1 MEDFFA
7 KTFYENT
14 FGQWS
19 IAILIVFG
27 SVIVSRFF
35 YWVLTRIVMRHAE
48 KTKTKLDDILVKN
61 LKEPVLF
68 AIIIVG
74 IWYAIK
80 YLNFTP
86 EFDAKIGQAY
96 YLLVSFNVAWVIV
109 RLLDA
114 VVQEY
119 FRPMVEKSENDL
131 DDRLLPIVSKGLKIS
146 IWAMAVIIG
155 LDNAGYDVTTMIAGL
170 GLGGLALAMAAKDTI
185 ANLFGGF
192 TIITDKPFT
201 LNDRI
206 QVKGYDGNVQ
216 EIGIRSTRI
225 KTFDG
230 RIVVVPNAIIANGV
244 LVNVSAEPNR
254 RISMSLG
261 LTYDTDH
268 KAMGKAM
275 TILKEIVAENNNL
288 EENVIISF
296 DAFNDFSLN
305 INFKYYIIKGR
316 DILQTQTQVN
326 MEILKRFNAEKLEF
340 AFPTQTIFANVESS

>member
-14 FGQWS
+14 VGQWS
-19 IAILIVFG
+19 IAILIVLG
-27 SVIVSRFF
+27 SVVISRLF
-35 YWVLTRIVMRHAE
+35 YWILTRIVLSKAE
-48 KTKTKLDDILVKN
+48 KTKTKLDDILITK

-68 AIIIVG
+68 AIIIIG

-80 YLNFTP
+80 YLSFTP
-86 EFDAKIGQAY
+86 EFDTRIGQAY

-114 VVQEY
+114 IVQEY
-119 FRPMVEKSENDL
+119 FRPIVEKSENDL
-131 DDRLLPIVSKGLKIS
+131 DDRLLPIIAKGLKIS
-146 IWAMAVIIG
+146 VWVMAIIIG

-170 GLGGLALAMAAKDTI
+170 GLGGLAFAMAAKDTI

-206 QVKGYDGNVQ
+206 QVKGFDGNVK

-230 RIVVVPNAIIANGV
+230 REVVVPNATIANDV
-244 LVNVSAEPNR
+244 LVNVSVEPSR
-254 RISMSLG
+254 RISLSLG

-268 KAMGKAM
+268 NSMEKAMS
-275 TILKEIVAENNNL
+275 ILKEIVAENDKL
-288 EENVIISF
+288 EENVIIGF

-305 INFKYYIIKGR
+305 INFKYYIIKGS
-316 DILQTQTQVN
+316 DILGTQTQVN
-326 MEILKRFNAEKLEF
+326 LEILKRFNAEKLEF
-340 AFPTQTIFANVESS
+340 AFPTQTILATVDK

>member
-14 FGQWS
+14 VGQWS
-19 IAILIVFG
+19 IAILIVLG
-27 SVIVSRFF
+27 SVVISRLF
-35 YWVLTRIVMRHAE
+35 YWILTRIVLSKAE
-48 KTKTKLDDILVKN
+48 KTKTKLDDILITK

-68 AIIIVG
+68 AIIIIG

-80 YLNFTP
+80 YLSFSP
-86 EFDAKIGQAY
+86 EFDTRIRQAY

-114 VVQEY
+114 IVQEY
-119 FRPMVEKSENDL
+119 FRPIVEKSENDL
-131 DDRLLPIVSKGLKIS
+131 DDRLLPIIAKGLKIS
-146 IWAMAVIIG
+146 VWTMAIIIG

-170 GLGGLALAMAAKDTI
+170 GLGGLAFAMAAKDTI

-206 QVKGYDGNVQ
+206 QVKGYDGNVK

-230 RIVVVPNAIIANGV
+230 REVVVPNATIANDI
-244 LVNVSAEPNR
+244 LVNVSVEPSR
-254 RISMSLG
+254 RVSLSLG

-268 KAMGKAM
+268 NSMEKAMS
-275 TILKEIVAENNNL
+275 ILKEIVAENDKL
-288 EENVIISF
+288 EENVIIGF

-305 INFKYYIIKGR
+305 INFKYYIIKGS
-316 DILQTQTQVN
+316 DILGTQTQVN
-326 MEILKRFNAEKLEF
+326 LEILKRFNAEKLEF
-340 AFPTQTIFANVESS
+340 AFPTQTILATVDK

>member
-14 FGQWS
+14 VGQWS
-19 IAILIVFG
+19 IAILIVLG
-27 SVIVSRFF
+27 SVVISRLF
-35 YWVLTRIVMRHAE
+35 YWILTRIVLSKAE
-48 KTKTKLDDILVKN
+48 KTKTKLDDILITK

-68 AIIIVG
+68 AIIIIG

-80 YLNFTP
+80 YLSFTP
-86 EFDAKIGQAY
+86 EFDTRIGQAY

-114 VVQEY
+114 IVQEY
-119 FRPMVEKSENDL
+119 FRPIVEKSENDL
-131 DDRLLPIVSKGLKIS
+131 DDRLLPIIAKGLKIS
-146 IWAMAVIIG
+146 VWTMAIIIG

-170 GLGGLALAMAAKDTI
+170 GLGGLAFAMAAKDTI

-206 QVKGYDGNVQ
+206 QVKGYDGNVK

-230 RIVVVPNAIIANGV
+230 REVVVPNATIANDI
-244 LVNVSAEPNR
+244 LVNVSVEPSR
-254 RISMSLG
+254 RVSLSLG

-268 KAMGKAM
+268 NSMEKAMS
-275 TILKEIVAENNNL
+275 ILKEIVAENDKL
-288 EENVIISF
+288 EENVIIGF

-305 INFKYYIIKGR
+305 INFKYYIIKGS
-316 DILQTQTQVN
+316 DILGTQTQVN
-326 MEILKRFNAEKLEF
+326 LEILKRFNAEKLEF
-340 AFPTQTIFANVESS
+340 AFPTQTIFATVDK

>member
-14 FGQWS
+14 VGQWS
-19 IAILIVFG
+19 IAILIVLG
-27 SVIVSRFF
+27 SVIISRLF
-35 YWVLTRIVMRHAE
+35 YWILSGIVLRHAE
-48 KTKTKLDDILVKN
+48 KTKTKLDDILIKK

-86 EFDAKIGQAY
+86 EFDARIGQAY

-114 VVQEY
+114 IVQEY
-119 FRPMVEKSENDL
+119 FRPIVEKSENDL
-131 DDRLLPIVSKGLKIS
+131 DDRLLPIVSKGIKIAV
-146 IWAMAVIIG
+146 WMMAIIIG

-170 GLGGLALAMAAKDTI
+170 GLGGLAFAMAAKDTI

-201 LNDRI
+201 ISDRI
-206 QVKGYDGNVQ
+206 QVKGFDGNVQ

-230 RIVVVPNAIIANGV
+230 RIVVVPNATIANDV
-244 LVNVSAEPNR
+244 LVNVSAEPSR
-254 RISMSLG
+254 RISLSLG

-268 KAMGKAM
+268 NSMEKAM
-275 TILKEIVAENNNL
+275 TILKEIVAENDNL
-288 EENVIISF
+288 EEHVILGF

-316 DILQTQTQVN
+316 DILGTQTQVN
-326 MEILKRFNAEKLEF
+326 LQILKRFNAEGLEF
-340 AFPTQTIFANVESS
+340 AFPTQTIFASVDK

>member
-1 MEDFFA
+1 MKEFFA

-14 FGQWS
+14 VGQWG
-19 IAILIVFG
+19 IAFLIVLA
-27 SVIVSRFF
+27 SVIISRLL
-35 YWVLTRIVMRHAE
+35 YWILTRIVMKHTA
-48 KTKTKLDDILVKN
+48 KTKTKLDDILVTK
-61 LKEPVLF
+61 LKEPILF

-80 YLNFTP
+80 YLTFSP
-86 EFDAKIGQAY
+86 GFDARIGQAY

-119 FRPMVEKSENDL
+119 FRPLVEKSENDL

-146 IWAMAVIIG
+146 VWAMAIIIG

-185 ANLFGGF
+185 SNLFGGF

-230 RIVVVPNAIIANGV
+230 REVIVPNASIANDV

-254 RISMSLG
+254 RVVLNLG
-261 LTYDTDH
+261 LTYDTSH
-268 KAMGKAM
+268 ESMEKAMQ
-275 TILKEIVAENNNL
+275 ILKEIVAENENL
-288 EENVIISF
+288 EEKVFVAF
-296 DAFNDFSLN
+296 DAFNDFALN
-305 INFKYYIIKGR
+305 INFKYYITKGK
-316 DILQTQTQVN
+316 DVLQTQTQVN
-326 MEILKRFNAEKLEF
+326 LEILRRFNAEGLEF
-340 AFPTQTIFANVESS
+340 AFPTQTIFANIDK

>member
-14 FGQWS
+14 VGQWS
-19 IAILIVFG
+19 IAILIVLG
-27 SVIVSRFF
+27 SVVLSRLF
-35 YWVLTRIVMRHAE
+35 YWILTRIVLSKAE
-48 KTKTKLDDILVKN
+48 KTKTKLDDILITK

-68 AIIIVG
+68 AIIIIG

-80 YLNFTP
+80 YLSFTP
-86 EFDAKIGQAY
+86 EFDTRIGQAY

-114 VVQEY
+114 IVQEY
-119 FRPMVEKSENDL
+119 FRPIVEKSENDL
-131 DDRLLPIVSKGLKIS
+131 DDRLLPIIAKGLKIS
-146 IWAMAVIIG
+146 VWTMAIIIG

-170 GLGGLALAMAAKDTI
+170 GLGGLAFAMAAKDTI

-206 QVKGYDGNVQ
+206 QVKGFDGNVK

-230 RIVVVPNAIIANGV
+230 REVVVPNATIANDV
-244 LVNVSAEPNR
+244 LVNVSVEPSR
-254 RISMSLG
+254 RISLSLG

-268 KAMGKAM
+268 NSMEKAMS
-275 TILKEIVAENNNL
+275 ILKEIVAENDKL
-288 EENVIISF
+288 EENVIIGF

-305 INFKYYIIKGR
+305 INFKYYIIKGS
-316 DILQTQTQVN
+316 DILGTQTQVN
-326 MEILKRFNAEKLEF
+326 LEILKRFNAEKLEF
-340 AFPTQTIFANVESS
+340 AFPTQTILATVDK